1 MPVKTLELLEW
12 SRLTQHLSTF
22 AATKLGSLVTQ
33 RLVPPPTLDESQNLL
48 KQTQEMAELESSQG
62 SLSFEGVQDISASL
76 ERCARQGV
84 LSGLELLHIA
94 TTLSAARQLRRA
106 IDRSPTL
113 VSLNTL
119 VADLRTYPEL
129 EQEIHHAIDD
139 QGEVTDRASEKLRI
153 IRDRQQQNRQQ
164 VQRILQSILQRK
176 ASALQELLITQR
188 GDRFVIPVKAAQ
200 KDAIPGIVHDAS
212 ASGVTLYIEPQATV
226 NFNNQLRQL
235 ARQEQEESERVRR
248 ILSEKVAAVQ
258 PELES
263 LLDVVTQLDL
273 AVARARYSYW
283 LGGNIPTF
291 IDRNHRAINLRQ
303 LRHPLLY
310 WQEKHEQG
318 AAVVPIDVVIPPH
331 VKTVAV
337 TGPNTGG
344 KTVMLKNLG
353 LAVLMAKAGLY
364 IPAKDPVEIPWFDQV
379 LADIG
384 DEQSLQQS
392 LSTFSGH
399 IRRIQSMVEILTPG
413 TLVLLDEV
421 GAGTDPSEGTALAI
435 ALLKYLTEHTQLT
448 IATTHFG
455 ELKTLKYQDSRFEN
469 ASVEFDDVTLSPTYR
484 LLWGIPGRSNALV
497 IAKRL
502 GLRSEIIQAAQQAIH
517 HHNTDLNAVI
527 ADLETQRRNQE
538 QKNKEAEH
546 LLRHTEF
553 LHRELTQK
561 AAELKERERSLR
573 QQQEQSVQAEIQAA
587 KAEIA
592 KVIRTLQRGPQT
604 AQAAQ
609 RATQALGSLG
619 AGTGVTAPQ
628 PQPQPQ
634 VQAYRPQVGDRIR
647 IPRLGNTAEVIS
659 PATETGEL
667 TVRLGLMKLTVQLDE
682 VESLTGEKA
691 APVAKT
697 RPPSKPPSSTP
708 STSPSS
714 PPPVEVNAGMN
725 KAPEIRTSQ
734 NTLDIRGQRVSDA
747 EILLDNAIAS
757 AQETLWIIHGH
768 GTGKLRQGVQ
778 DYLSRHPRVESFDF
792 AAQTDGGRGVTV
804 ARCRT

>member
-76 ERCARQGV
+76 DRCARQGV

-291 IDRNHRAINLRQ
+291 IDRNHQAINLRQ

-497 IAKRL
+497 IAERL

-517 HHNTDLNAVI
+517 HHNADLNAVI

-592 KVIRTLQRGPQT
+592 KVIRTLQQGPQT

-619 AGTGVTAPQ
+619 AGTGVTA

-697 RPPSKPPSSTP
+697 RPPSKPPSTTP
-708 STSPSS
+708 SPSPSS

-725 KAPEIRTSQ
+725 KGPEIRTSQ